1 MIFTS
6 RYANPEL
13 RSGKYTA
20 VRISLGLPRWKLGY
34 EINGAIEELMP
45 KGIFG
50 IEDHDE
56 FYRRY
61 FDKLDAIGVI
71 RIREKLYQ
79 FEKLGKPVVL
89 LCFEDIRKGSW
100 NWCHRNIFAS
110 WWKQRTG
117 EIISELQDTSKFKA
131 EPPPEPQ
138 VSQKASSV
146 EDQLALPFSAKTDNA
161 TSSANNSAEEKV
173 LIWVVYSLWYD
184 KDEWHGGD
192 MFYRVDRS
200 THKKVRIADAVAK
213 ELVEQGRA
221 ELVRDESSMAKI
233 KFVLSE
239 EPASKAYWL
248 ARDGTE
254 REMDFWSALR
264 LVRDKKAKIQDIATE

>member
-50 IEDHDE
+50 IGDYDE
-56 FYRRY
+56 FRRRY

-100 NWCHRNIFAS
+100 NWCHRNMFAS
-110 WWKQRTG
+110 WWEQNTG
-117 EIISELQDTSKFKA
+117 EIISELQDESKFKA
-131 EPPPEPQ
+131 EPPPKPK
-138 VSQKASSV
+138 VSKKVSETDSQLTLSLPMKSYDAAS
-146 EDQLALPFSAKTDNA
+146 NA
-161 TSSANNSAEEKV
+161 VEEKM

-184 KDEWHGGD
+184 KGEWRGGD
-192 MFYRVDRS
+192 MFYEVDRI
-200 THKKVRIADAVAK
+200 TRKKTRIADATAK
-213 ELVEQGRA
+213 ELVEQGKA
-221 ELVRDESSMAKI
+221 ELVRDEASMARI
-233 KFVLSE
+233 RFILSE
-239 EPASKAYWL
+239 DPSGKAYWL

-254 REMDFWSALR
+254 REMDFKSALR
-264 LVRDKKAKIQDIATE
+264 LVMEKKAKIQDIAAE

>member
-13 RSGKYTA
+13 KSCKYTA

-34 EINGAIEELMP
+34 EIVGAIEELMP

-50 IEDHDE
+50 IEDYEE
-56 FYRRY
+56 FRRRY
-61 FDKLDAIGVI
+61 FDKLDTIGVD
-71 RIREKLYQ
+71 RIREKLHR
-79 FEKLGKPVVL
+79 FEELGKPVVL
-89 LCFEDIRKGSW
+89 LCFEDIRKGDW

-110 WWKQRTG
+110 WWKQHTG
-117 EIISELQDTSKFKA
+117 EVIPELQDTSKFKA
-131 EPPPEPQ
+131 ELPPKPK
-138 VSQKASSV
+138 VSQKVSSV
-146 EDQLALPFSAKTDNA
+146 QSQLTFSLSTEDDTVSNTGDV
-161 TSSANNSAEEKV
+161 EEGKV

-184 KDEWHGGD
+184 KGEWHGGD
-192 MFYRVDRS
+192 MFYQVDRS
-200 THKKVRIADAVAK
+200 TRKKVRIADAVAK
-213 ELVEQGRA
+213 DLVAQGKA

-254 REMDFWSALR
+254 REMDFKSALR
-264 LVRDKKAKIQDIATE
+264 LVMDKKAKIQNIAVE